1 MEKTYVRRIGM
12 SNSGKKLRKLEQQ
25 LKNLQQKGNTE
36 ATLQLSEEQATFVKE
51 ELKLPISVILYEIRT
66 KQIENVTSTAG
77 LLQEVHRAYKRGQET
92 IRKAIRGKDF
102 GTLET
107 AGVEFRP
114 VRYRI
119 ILSAAKC

>member
-1 MEKTYVRRIGM
+1 MR
-12 SNSGKKLRKLEQQ
+12 NSGKKLRKLEQQ
-25 LKNLQQKGNTE
+25 LNTLQQKGSKET
-36 ATLQLSEEQATFVKE
+36 TLQLSEEQAAFVKD
-51 ELKLPISVILYEIRT
+51 ELKFPIFAILYEIRT

-77 LLQEVHRAYKRGQET
+77 LLQEIHRSNKRGQET

>member
-1 MEKTYVRRIGM
+1 M